1 MTAAVSEL
9 DADPAGAADAVLA
22 LGANLG
28 DAASTLRSAV
38 AALSAEPGIEV
49 RAVSG
54 VWQTPP
60 VGGPE
65 QPDYLNAVLLARTRL
80 SPRDLLAACHRIE
93 AEHGRRREVRWGPR
107 TLDIDVITYADLE
120 VSAPD
125 LQLPHPR
132 AAERAFVL
140 APWNQAD
147 PDAVVPGTAGGPVAD
162 LLRGADD
169 RERVRLRRDVV
180 LVDSSVD
187 PSVDPIVDASVD
199 NRVDGRADSEEGK

>member
-1 MTAAVSEL
+1 
-9 DADPAGAADAVLA
+9 
-22 LGANLG
+22 
-28 DAASTLRSAV
+28 
-38 AALSAEPGIEV
+38 
-49 RAVSG
+49 
-54 VWQTPP
+54 

-80 SPRDLLAACHRIE
+80 SPRDLLAACRRIE

-120 VSAPD
+120 VSEPD

-187 PSVDPIVDASVD
+187 SGVDPSVDPIVDASVD
-199 NRVDGRADSEEGK
+199 NRVDRQTDSEEGK